1 MKIGLSNEEAEILRK
16 IAAKVDLTIKIN
28 EKNIVDVPNAI
39 VGLKEA
45 YDMLRHVPKFVAKK
59 FVEQNR
65 KWFNLLGLR

>member
-1 MKIGLSNEEAEILRK
+1 MKKRKSSAKLPQRLILPLRS
-16 IAAKVDLTIKIN
+16 T

-45 YDMLRHVPKFVAKK
+45 YDMLRHVPKFAAKK